1 MLKKKKKK
9 KPHKS
14 QPIKSHPIKIHE
26 VGLITVDT
34 TEVKQ
39 VILELHQVQ
48 MDFLVSS
55 INQIRSQTCSSQYLI
70 LDSRQVNLH
79 SSFYLGVMSIILRKE
94 TGKALKK
101 HLKKSTHVQLK
112 EG

>member
-1 MLKKKKKK
+1 MDTRLDGHQGGHVEKKNKKKTR
-9 KPHKS
+9 KS

-55 INQIRSQTCSSQYLI
+55 IKY
-70 LDSRQVNLH
+70 V
-79 SSFYLGVMSIILRKE
+79 
-94 TGKALKK
+94 
-101 HLKKSTHVQLK
+101 
-112 EG
+112 